1 MINQV
6 IGLCRWM
13 MNVTNRKVV
22 GRMKE
27 QIAKLMY
34 VWIVNCFSLL
44 SKRLPV
50 KKRLVYLMSFPK
62 NENGFL
68 KNFMEQSPNIEVVL
82 LYDEN
87 CKEEAKAFEKM
98 GAKTYLLTSTIPFL
112 KRAVNELMQAKVIVC
127 DNYFPLLAGFYPK
140 KKTTIIQLWHA
151 NGAIKRFGLED
162 PTAMK
167 RSFLD
172 RKRFKQVYK
181 RFDEYIVGSEYMGK
195 VFQKS
200 YGATEKQIIP
210 IGYPRSDVYFNEE
223 DIESKRT
230 HFYEIYPHLKN
241 KKIILYA
248 PTYRE
253 NSNAG
258 YPLDIPLM
266 FKELGNS
273 YAVLMKKHPKSL
285 EHIVVDGY
293 KDFFYADLDDFKT
306 EELMT
311 VAECLIT
318 DYSSVPFD
326 FTLLENAKK
335 IIFYWYDQEDYEKQT
350 GIQNGFI
357 EYVPGEIVHTMEE
370 VVSVIKSENDNE
382 KMFNK
387 FNQKWNTYN
396 DGWAKYRL
404 VNYIQK
410 KISGSEARGVL
421 K

>member
-1 MINQV
+1 
-6 IGLCRWM
+6 

-22 GRMKE
+22 ERMKE
-27 QIAKLMY
+27 QLAKLMY
-34 VWIVNCFSLL
+34 VWIVTCLSFL

-68 KNFMEQSPNIEVVL
+68 KTFIELSPNVEVVL

-87 CKEEAKAFEKM
+87 CNEEAKAFEEI
-98 GAKTYLLTSTIPFL
+98 GAKIYLMTSTIPFL
-112 KRAVNELMQAKVIVC
+112 KRAVYELMQAKVIVC

-140 KKTTIIQLWHA
+140 KETTIIQLWHA

-172 RKRFKQVYK
+172 RKRFKQVYN

-195 VFQKS
+195 VFQNS
-200 YGATEKQIIP
+200 YGATERQIIP
-210 IGYPRSDVYFNEE
+210 IGYPRSDVYFNEKN
-223 DIESKRT
+223 IESKRT
-230 HFYEIYPHLKN
+230 HFYEVYPHLKN

-253 NSNAG
+253 NSNGG
-258 YPLDIPLM
+258 YPLDVPMM
-266 FKELGNS
+266 FNKLGKD
-273 YAVLMKKHPKSL
+273 YVVLMKKHPKSL
-285 EHIVVDGY
+285 EHVVVDGY
-293 KDFFYADLDDFKT
+293 KDFFYADLDNFKT
-306 EELMT
+306 EELLT

-326 FTLLENAKK
+326 FTLLKNAKK
-335 IIFYWYDQEDYEKQT
+335 IIFYWYDQKTYEKLT
-350 GIQNGFI
+350 GIQKGFI
-357 EYVPGEIVHTMEE
+357 ECVPGEIVHTMEE
-370 VVSVIKSENDNE
+370 VVSAIE
-382 KMFNK
+382 KEDKQMFNE

-404 VNYIQK
+404 VKYIQK
-410 KISGSEARGVL
+410 KINGSEARGVL

>member
-1 MINQV
+1 MINQAA
-6 IGLCRWM
+6 GLFRWI

-22 GRMKE
+22 ERMKE
-27 QIAKLMY
+27 QVAKLMY
-34 VWIVNCFSLL
+34 VWIVNCFSFL

-68 KNFMEQSPNIEVVL
+68 KTFMEQSPNIEVVL

-87 CKEEAKAFEKM
+87 CKEEAKVFEKM
-98 GAKTYLLTSTIPFL
+98 GAKTYLMTSTIPFL

-140 KKTTIIQLWHA
+140 KETTVIQLWHA
-151 NGAIKRFGLED
+151 NGAIKKFGLED

-172 RKRFKQVYK
+172 RKRFKQVYN
-181 RFDEYIVGSEYMGK
+181 RFNEYIVGSEYMGK
-195 VFQKS
+195 VFQNS
-200 YGATEKQIIP
+200 YGAAEHQIIP
-210 IGYPRSDVYFNEE
+210 MGYPRSDVYFNEKV
-223 DIESKRT
+223 IESNRT
-230 HFYEIYPHLKN
+230 HFFEVYPYLKD

-253 NSNAG
+253 NSKEG

-266 FKELGNS
+266 FKELGND

-285 EHIVVDGY
+285 EYVVVDGY

-326 FTLLENAKK
+326 FTLLKNAQK
-335 IIFYWYDQEDYEKQT
+335 IVFYWYDQEDYEKGT
-350 GIQNGFI
+350 GIQKDFTECI
-357 EYVPGEIVHTMEE
+357 PGKVAHTMEE
-370 VVSVIKSENDNE
+370 VVFAIKAENKKTFKE
-382 KMFNK
+382 

-396 DGWAKYRL
+396 DGCAKYRL

>member
-1 MINQV
+1 MTNV
-6 IGLCRWM
+6 I
-13 MNVTNRKVV
+13 NRKVV
-22 GRMKE
+22 ESMKE
-27 QIAKLMY
+27 QLAKLMY
-34 VWIVNCFSLL
+34 VWIVTCFSIL

-68 KNFMEQSPNIEVVL
+68 KTFMEQNSNIEVVL

-98 GAKTYLLTSTIPFL
+98 GAKIYLMTSTIPFL
-112 KRAVNELMQAKVIVC
+112 KTAISELMQAKVIVC

-140 KKTTIIQLWHA
+140 KETTIIQLWHA

-195 VFQKS
+195 VFQNS
-200 YGATEKQIIP
+200 YGASEKQIIP
-210 IGYPRSDVYFNEE
+210 MGYPRSDVYFNEKV
-223 DIESKRT
+223 IESNRT
-230 HFYEIYPHLKN
+230 HFFEVYPQLKD

-253 NSNAG
+253 DPIDG
-258 YPLDIPLM
+258 YPLDIPMM
-266 FKELGNS
+266 FNELGQD
-273 YAVLMKKHPKSL
+273 YVILMKKHPKSL
-285 EHIVVDGY
+285 EHVVIDGY
-293 KDFFYADLDDFKT
+293 NEFFYADLDGFKT
-306 EELMT
+306 EELMMVT
-311 VAECLIT
+311 DYLIT

-326 FTLLENAKK
+326 FTLMKNAKK
-335 IIFYWYDQEDYEKQT
+335 IIFYWYDQNDYENKT
-350 GIQNGFI
+350 GIQKEFI
-357 EYVPGEIVHTMEE
+357 ECVPGEIVHIMDE
-370 VVSVIKSENDNE
+370 VIAAIKTEDKKVFNE
-382 KMFNK
+382 

-396 DGWAKYRL
+396 DGCAKQRL
-404 VNYIQK
+404 VNYIQE
-410 KISGSEARGVL
+410 KISDSESRGVL